1 MMSEGFE
8 ELLESFNL
16 VFMVIFSVEAI
27 IRITAMKKA
36 YFYDRWNLFDFII
49 IVLSV
54 LFMIPV
60 TLGYFEQYQGVT
72 TVIRVL
78 RVARMMRLM
87 VKARKLQIIFQTLQ
101 EALATISSLGFLLIL
116 SIYLFSLVGV

>member
-1 MMSEGFE
+1 MMSEVFE

-16 VFMVIFSVEAI
+16 VFMFIFSVEAI

-87 VKARKLQIIFQTLQ
+87 VKARKLQIIFQTL
-101 EALATISSLGFLLIL
+101 
-116 SIYLFSLVGV
+116 

>member
-1 MMSEGFE
+1 MMSEVFE

-16 VFMVIFSVEAI
+16 VFMFIFSVEAI